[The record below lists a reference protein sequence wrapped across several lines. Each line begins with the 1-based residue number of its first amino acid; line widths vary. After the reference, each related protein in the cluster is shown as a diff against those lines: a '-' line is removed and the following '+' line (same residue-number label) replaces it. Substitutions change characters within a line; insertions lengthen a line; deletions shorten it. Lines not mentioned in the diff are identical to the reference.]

1 MEDMRSDGTIRT
13 DIYHYIKG
21 SVLDNATNGMVTK
34 KIRPA
39 KSHKEDVVI
48 SILSNEGVQNQTAII
63 NVNIYVQDD
72 DVDGQF
78 EEKTARV
85 DELCEIAWKLLE
97 HFRTDE
103 YVAHAINQRVYPT
116 DSGEHIIN
124 NQIEY
129 KTLND

>member
-34 KIRPA
+34 KKRPA

-72 DVDGQF
+72 DVEGQF
-78 EEKTARV
+78 EEKTDRV

-103 YVAHAINQRVYPT
+103 YVAQAIKQRVYPT

>member
-1 MEDMRSDGTIRT
+1 MKSDGTIRT

-21 SVLDNATNGMVTK
+21 SILDKTVNGIVSK
-34 KIRPA
+34 KIRPK
-39 KSHKEDVVI
+39 KSHNEDIVI
-48 SILSNEGVQNQTAII
+48 SILSNDGIQSQTAIV

-72 DVDGQF
+72 NIDGQF

-85 DELCEIAWKLLE
+85 DELCAIAWKHLE
-97 HFRTDE
+97 QFRTNE
-103 YVAHAINQRVYPT
+103 YAAHAISQRVYPT
-116 DSGEHIIN
+116 DSGEHVIN

>member
-1 MEDMRSDGTIRT
+1 MGDMRSDGTIRT
-13 DIYHYIKG
+13 DIYRHIKN
-21 SVLDNATNGMVTK
+21 SVLDEATSGTVTK
-34 KIRPA
+34 KKRPA
-39 KSHKEDVVI
+39 KSHKEDIVI
-48 SILSNEGVQNQTAII
+48 SILSNEGLQSQTAIV

-72 DVDGQF
+72 NIEGQF
-78 EEKTARV
+78 EERTIRV
-85 DELCEIAWKLLE
+85 DELCDIAWKHLE
-97 HFRTDE
+97 HFGTDD

>member
-1 MEDMRSDGTIRT
+1 MENMKSDGAIRT
-13 DIYHYIKG
+13 DIYHYIKN
-21 SVLDNATNGMVTK
+21 SELDKATNGIVTK
-34 KIRPA
+34 KLRPA
-39 KSHKEDVVI
+39 KSHKEDIVI
-48 SILSNEGVQNQTAII
+48 SILSNEGVQSQTAII

-72 DVDGQF
+72 NIEGQF
-78 EEKTARV
+78 EEKTVRV
-85 DELCEIAWKLLE
+85 DELCAIAWIHLE

-103 YVAHAINQRVYPT
+103 YVARAISQRVYPT